1 MLEVHPKSAAAARL
15 NAVQNSVHYGEDN
28 VYQTDWV
35 MKTPHQ
41 LGRRTGLRL
50 RAGAAFI
57 VVAVLSLG
65 LGWSLWE
72 ALHSWAS
79 AMLNFAR

>member
-1 MLEVHPKSAAAARL
+1 M
-15 NAVQNSVHYGEDN
+15 
-28 VYQTDWV
+28 YQTDWV

-41 LGRRTGLRL
+41 LDRRTGLQL

-65 LGWSLWE
+65 LGWSVWE

-79 AMLNFAR
+79 AVLKFAR

>member
-1 MLEVHPKSAAAARL
+1 MLEVHPKDAAAARL
-15 NAVQNSVHYGEDN
+15 NAAQGSVHHGE
-28 VYQTDWV
+28 VHVQQTDWV

-41 LGRRTGLRL
+41 LDHKTGLRL

-79 AMLNFAR
+79 AMLKFAR

>member
-1 MLEVHPKSAAAARL
+1 
-15 NAVQNSVHYGEDN
+15 VHYGQVN

-41 LGRRTGLRL
+41 LGHKTGLRL
-50 RAGAAFI
+50 PAGAAFI

-65 LGWSLWE
+65 LVWSLWE

-79 AMLNFAR
+79 AVLTFAR